1 MRHSPSRRRSGFTFI
16 EMLTVFVVLA
26 AAMMISVRAIGDTLR
41 RDRVA
46 KVSAI
51 LGSDLEQ
58 AFAIAARLR
67 EPVRIIVDT
76 SWATRRIKFQDR
88 KVPPLVPTVYKI
100 RMLDSTST
108 YALDALTTNRDTI
121 DIMPNGLATDSLKLT
136 LIIKTTGGQ
145 LYTKT
150 VWSSKA
156 GLVKVNGR

>member
-58 AFAIAARLR
+58 AFALAARLR
-67 EPVRIIVDT
+67 EPVRIVVDT

-108 YALDALTTNRDTI
+108 YALDSLTTNRDTI
-121 DIMPNGLATDSLKLT
+121 DIMPNGLATDSLNLT
-136 LIIKTTGGQ
+136 LIIKTGGGK
-145 LYTKT
+145 LYTKN
-150 VWSSKA
+150 VWASKA